1 MMGDFND
8 DPTDES
14 ISGEKGIGAK
24 IKVKEV
30 APADYYA
37 PFAALLKA
45 GYGTLATETLGTS
58 LTTS

>member
-30 APADYYA
+30 TPADYYA

-45 GYGTLATETLGTS
+45 GYGTLATETLEH
-58 LTTS
+58 L